1 MESIINKVIDIE
13 DDNGNTLMAIE
24 IDKNGKII
32 KFIDCEI
39 ADITDDYLF
48 NTDKDLIR
56 LQSIRGVNNEDN

>member
-1 MESIINKVIDIE
+1 MESIINRVIEIE
-13 DDNGNTLMAIE
+13 DYNGNTLMAIE
-24 IDKNGKII
+24 IDENGKII

-39 ADITDDYLF
+39 ADMTDDYLF